1 MSILLRRNFAK
12 CMTDMAAGHCRK
24 RLPLDWEQREER
36 REAGSRVKTQKIKKI
51 HNTWSTEDL
60 TPAAPGLLCY
70 IKQVLTLSPSIS
82 GRLSLLLQAD
92 MTSQTKRRLVDSCSF
107 VVHTVIPFYLFFLL
121 YCSCCAT
128 SDRICSHFENRSGM
142 SKIKKLKVMDSLV
155 PLVELYGQTNDFIL
169 CDVERLHHFPRFQL
183 TVLGVEVPPPFH
195 FIWETEMHHKP
206 RLCQNKPEN
215 KSFMMVWCSKKKKNN
230 LTLEQPWD

>member
-24 RLPLDWEQREER
+24 RLPLDWEQREEQ

-51 HNTWSTEDL
+51 KKFHNTWSTEDL
-60 TPAAPGLLCY
+60 TPAIPGLLCY
-70 IKQVLTLSPSIS
+70 MKQVFTLSPSIS
-82 GRLSLLLQAD
+82 ERLSLLLQAD

-107 VVHTVIPFYLFFLL
+107 VVHTGIPFFFFNFTAHVVQHQIVSATTLNRKLIGHEQFSLL
-121 YCSCCAT
+121 
-128 SDRICSHFENRSGM
+128 N
-142 SKIKKLKVMDSLV
+142 VMDSLV

-169 CDVERLHHFPRFQL
+169 CNVERLHHFPRFQL
-183 TVLGVEVPPPFH
+183 TILGVEVPPPFH

-206 RLCQNKPEN
+206 RLCQIKA
-215 KSFMMVWCSKKKKNN
+215 
-230 LTLEQPWD
+230 LR